1 MRKFL
6 LLPLL
11 LLPTL
16 ALADTHCSFQA
27 SQNLDLQLHGVHAVE
42 FHMHGNDLHLDAAAV
57 NKLEVRGRACA
68 SSQKLLDGLHLTQH
82 REGDRLVVT
91 AEDTSSGGLL
101 SLFHNNYSYL
111 TLHVRMPAN
120 VPVILHTGSG
130 DAWINGVA
138 SLRSNGGSGDLKLR
152 GIKGT
157 VELTT
162 GSGDVSANDIG
173 SFDVKSSGSGD
184 FRVHGVH
191 GNAHV
196 ARIGS
201 GDLHLEDVDGKVDIG
216 SVGSGD
222 VTLRQVSGNVG
233 IGSIGSGDIDV
244 DGVSGNFSV
253 RSHGSGDID
262 QRNVKGK
269 VSVPDDD

>member
-6 LLPLL
+6 LLALL
-11 LLPTL
+11 LWPTL

-27 SQNLDLQLHGVHAVE
+27 PQNLDLQLHGVHAVE
-42 FHMHGNDLHLDAAAV
+42 FHMNGSDLHLDAAAV
-57 NKLEVRGRACA
+57 NNLEVRGRACA
-68 SSQKLLDGLHLTQH
+68 SSQKLLGALRVTQH

-91 AEDTSSGGLL
+91 AEDTSSGGLF
-101 SLFHNNYSYL
+101 SLFHNRYAYL
-111 TLHVRMPAN
+111 TLHVRMPDD
-120 VPVILHTGSG
+120 VPVILRTGSG

-138 SLRSNGGSGDLKLR
+138 SLRSEGGSGDLKLR
-152 GIKGT
+152 GIKGA
-157 VELTT
+157 VELST

-173 SFDVKSSGSGD
+173 SLDVKSSGSGD

-191 GNAHV
+191 GHVHV
-196 ARIGS
+196 AQIGS
-201 GDLHLEDVDGKVDIG
+201 GDLHLANVDGKVDIG

-222 VTLRQVSGNVG
+222 VTLRQVTGDVG

-244 DGVSGNFSV
+244 DGVGGDFSV

-269 VSVPDDD
+269 VSVPDDH